1 MKLFIT
7 FKPFKASVLYHVQ
20 TSQQICITNQLS
32 DLYMIGK
39 WLQMNKEKLTIR
51 DCNCHKISLKLSA
64 RQEVKVEVRL
74 IKFFALASLTKS
86 SYI

>member
-39 WLQMNKEKLTIR
+39 WLQMSKEKLTIR
-51 DCNCHKISLKLSA
+51 DYNYPKISLKISEK
-64 RQEVKVEVRL
+64 QEVQIGIRL
-74 IKFFALASLTKS
+74 IKSLLLLL
-86 SYI
+86 